1 MKVRKIWIAVLCVVI
16 GVVWWVL
23 RPQSL
28 VHVAGI
34 AEKAEQITLTA
45 SVPWMMMWRNAG

>member
-16 GVVWWVL
+16 GVVWWVV

-28 VHVAGI
+28 VHVARHCRQSRTDHPLQHQCCG
-34 AEKAEQITLTA
+34 
-45 SVPWMMMWRNAG
+45 